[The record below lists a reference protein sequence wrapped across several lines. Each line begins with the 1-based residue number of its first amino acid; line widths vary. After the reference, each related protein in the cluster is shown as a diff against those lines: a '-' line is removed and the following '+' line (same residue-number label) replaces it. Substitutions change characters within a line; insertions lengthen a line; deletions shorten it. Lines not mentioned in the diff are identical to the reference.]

1 MFRIVSGSHMR
12 IVRFTAALMGI
23 WTIAFGRPGDNS
35 LAVSSPT
42 APATA
47 ATLNSVQIVASQ
59 TAAFGNETSVM
70 PDAVEVPAATT
81 ATDRGTANAY
91 DLRTVAGGPIVAQLI
106 EFKPSKTNTGP
117 STVTFNEGHPAPIIT
132 RSGAV
137 LAGGEISG
145 QTWIQFT
152 GSAWQIVGTG
162 ATAERVRTAAEIA
175 VNEMPANFRFAP
187 GDPRRWGAVGGPSGS
202 IPTTDDSS
210 PWALDVNTGY
220 VSLPPGWAFKI
231 VKGTTHKGQLTLV
244 GAGKTSQLYSDG
256 ALVSV
261 TNGTGS
267 VVDNLWAGNITAP
280 WIITRNPA
288 NWAQNI
294 ASTLQQSS
302 TVLGY
307 EPTINDGDIWPHLT
321 PEQKG
326 QQIGPTFTFSGAAS
340 GIEISRV
347 YGQFVLLNVMD
358 AVNSSVSY
366 CNIRGGKGVWGVIN
380 FDNATHKIQV
390 GVGNRAVGNVVTYGS
405 FSGIAAYNNDGFI
418 AVANYSARNGESG
431 IKAGIGPNALPSV
444 RSTIVGNQTREN
456 YYDGLDMTTAFPVT
470 DAVAAYHQI
479 AGNTSYGNGGDGA
492 NLDGRYS
499 SVVGNTF
506 SSNYRFGLWATGS
519 YSNYSDNTF
528 NSNNQ
533 ARSSNN
539 AELLGGTVHNLIN
552 GNKIYMAAGENCY
565 AIYAT
570 NAHLISNNY
579 AEGGHFNFGSHP
591 GTYVNNVEAPSA
603 TK

>member
-1 MFRIVSGSHMR
+1 MR
-12 IVRFTAALMGI
+12 IVRFTAALIIML
-23 WTIAFGRPGDNS
+23 TMAFGGPGDNS
-35 LAVSSPT
+35 LAATAPA

-47 ATLNSVQIVASQ
+47 ATLTFAQIAANKAIVASEERSM
-59 TAAFGNETSVM
+59 TAAAADVSTATS
-70 PDAVEVPAATT
+70 

-91 DLRTVAGGPIVAQLI
+91 VLRTVGGAPIVAQLV
-106 EFKPSKTNTGP
+106 EFKPLKTNTGP
-117 STVTFNEGHPAPIIT
+117 STVTFNEGRPASIVTP
-132 RSGAV
+132 SGAA

-145 QTWIQFT
+145 QTWLQFT

-162 ATAERVRTAAEIA
+162 ATPERVRTAAEIA
-175 VNEMPANFRFAP
+175 VNEMPANFRYAP

-220 VSLPPGWAFKI
+220 VSLPPEWAFKI
-231 VKGTTHKGQLTLV
+231 VKGATHKGQLTLV

-256 ALVSV
+256 ALVTV
-261 TNGTGS
+261 TSGTGS
-267 VVDNLWAGNITAP
+267 IVDNLWAGNITAP

-321 PEQKG
+321 PEQKN

-340 GIEISRV
+340 GIEISRI

-358 AVNSSVSY
+358 ATNSSVSY

-390 GVGNRAVGNVVTYGS
+390 GVGNRAVGNIVTYGS

-418 AVANYSARNGESG
+418 AVGNYSARNGESG
-431 IKAGIGPNALPSV
+431 IKAGIGPNALPSI

-456 YYDGLDMTTAFPVT
+456 YYDGLDMTAAFPVT

-479 AGNTSYGNGGDGA
+479 TGNISYGNGGDGA

-533 ARSSNN
+533 AHSSNN
-539 AELLGGTVHNLIN
+539 AELLGGTVNNLIN

-570 NAHLISNNY
+570 NTNLISNNY

-591 GTYVNNVEAPSA
+591 GTYANNVEAPPTA
-603 TK
+603 K